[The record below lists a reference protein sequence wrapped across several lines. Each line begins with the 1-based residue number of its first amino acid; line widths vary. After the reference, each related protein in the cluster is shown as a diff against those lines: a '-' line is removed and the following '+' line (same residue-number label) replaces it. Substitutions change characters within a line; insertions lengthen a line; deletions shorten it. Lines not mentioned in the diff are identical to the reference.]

1 MSTTSSGVRFSIR
14 PAGRAWFWST
24 VRDGAVLGEGL
35 AGSRAIAAAFV
46 IRQICRACDEEAA
59 GDIAPVANAA

>member
-14 PAGRAWFWST
+14 PAGRAWFWSA

-46 IRQICRACDEEAA
+46 IRQICRACDEETA
-59 GDIAPVANAA
+59 GEIAPVANAA